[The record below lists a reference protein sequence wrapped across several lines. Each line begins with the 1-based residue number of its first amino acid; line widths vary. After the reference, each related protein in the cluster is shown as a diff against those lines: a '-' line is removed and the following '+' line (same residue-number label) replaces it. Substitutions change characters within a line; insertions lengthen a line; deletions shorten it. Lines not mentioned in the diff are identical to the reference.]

1 MKRYPAFAVTVLLLA
16 MLACSLGGGPQPT
29 SAPPTETLAP
39 TVPPVPTNTPTPLP
53 TDTPT
58 PTPDL
63 TATAAAQATQTASD
77 VLTELDKLL
86 GDTDVPYKEG
96 HLAWRQTEPMTITLN
111 GPGHQAQAIG
121 EKLTAADFIFKS
133 DVTWNASGILVCGAI
148 FRSEP
153 NVEEGKQ
160 YQFLFLRFSGL
171 PAWDIEVHE
180 FGKFK
185 NAPVKI
191 KFSDALDLS
200 NGATNQFVLVGQ
212 GEKFTLFLNKVRQG
226 TYYDYSK
233 QLSEGTFGF
242 FAMQDSGKGSCKYEN
257 SWLWVLK

>member
-1 MKRYPAFAVTVLLLA
+1 MKRYSAFGLSVLLILV
-16 MLACSLGGGPQPT
+16 LACSLLSTP
-29 SAPPTETLAP
+29 AAP
-39 TVPPVPTNTPTPLP
+39 TPMATASNTDTPVP
-53 TDTPT
+53 TDTPTPQPIPTFT

-63 TATAAAQATQTASD
+63 TATAVVQATQAAAD
-77 VLTELDKLL
+77 VLSELEALL
-86 GDTDVPYKEG
+86 GDSDVPYKEG
-96 HLAWRQTEPMTITLN
+96 HLAWRQSEPISVDLT
-111 GPGHQAQAIG
+111 GPGEKAKAIG
-121 EKLTAADFIFKS
+121 EKITAADFIFKS

-148 FRSEP
+148 FRSEA
-153 NVEEGKQ
+153 NIEEGKQ

-200 NGATNQFVLVGQ
+200 NGATNQFVLIGQ
-212 GEKFTLFLNKVRQG
+212 GERFTIFLNKVRQG